1 MNYNF
6 LLQERACELVDS
18 TSGDIKKKVS
28 EKVQELH
35 STMFRNMASAPS
47 VNPYAATYRPNTST
61 GTLNPNENTTAPTTT
76 NNISSTYVE
85 PPPLQTIQ
93 TPRYDWQAG
102 VYSTSISQP

>member
-1 MNYNF
+1 M
-6 LLQERACELVDS
+6 
-18 TSGDIKKKVS
+18 S

-61 GTLNPNENTTAPTTT
+61 GTFQPNAVENTITAPTTT
-76 NNISSTYVE
+76 NNINSSTYVE

-102 VYSTSISQP
+102 VYSSTTLQP

>member
-1 MNYNF
+1 
-6 LLQERACELVDS
+6 
-18 TSGDIKKKVS
+18 
-28 EKVQELH
+28 
-35 STMFRNMASAPS
+35 MASAPS
-47 VNPYAATYRPNTST
+47 VNPYAATYCPNTST

>member
-1 MNYNF
+1 M
-6 LLQERACELVDS
+6 
-18 TSGDIKKKVS
+18 S

-61 GTLNPNENTTAPTTT
+61 GTFNPNANTNENTTSTT
-76 NNISSTYVE
+76 NNLSSTYVE

-102 VYSTSISQP
+102 VYSSLNTAP